1 MVRGVNRTFGDLLAN
16 SDTGFKRCLW
26 HLTMTLAG
34 GQKRA
39 EMSEMIEIENASP
52 VDEDIL
58 KPVKAYTVRKPCSNA
73 KNVWRKAVEKYSQ
86 SRANIRLATSLK
98 WCRGSAHWY
107 WLYRRLCWH
116 PHSLFPEERVA
127 KRNCF
132 GWWFLSKVNSDT
144 EDMTE
149 TLEPWVP

>member
-73 KNVWRKAVEKYSQ
+73 KNLSPQAVEKDS
-86 SRANIRLATSLK
+86 
-98 WCRGSAHWY
+98 
-107 WLYRRLCWH
+107 
-116 PHSLFPEERVA
+116 
-127 KRNCF
+127 
-132 GWWFLSKVNSDT
+132 
-144 EDMTE
+144 
-149 TLEPWVP
+149 